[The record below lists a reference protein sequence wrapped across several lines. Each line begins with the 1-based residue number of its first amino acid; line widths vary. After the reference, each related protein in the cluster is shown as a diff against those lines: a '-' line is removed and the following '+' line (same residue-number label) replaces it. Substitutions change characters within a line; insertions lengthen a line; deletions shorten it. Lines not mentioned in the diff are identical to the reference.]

1 MNSLGTNTDEEILLE
16 LEENILIVFMMM
28 MTCIDLMDYLNHN
41 ELEEG
46 RQSIVNHNTSMN
58 DI

>member
-28 MTCIDLMDYLNHN
+28 MTCIDLMDYLNYN